1 MIKQIQNETNEAVT
15 SMKQGISEVE
25 KGKVLVK
32 KAEDILQI
40 LITSNQQLTHLINDI
55 SNMSEIQ
62 VEKSSIIYNNID
74 EISKISNETAIGINQ
89 ISQAANDLNILSNRL
104 SEIIQKFMTR

>member
-1 MIKQIQNETNEAVT
+1 
-15 SMKQGISEVE
+15 
-25 KGKVLVK
+25 
-32 KAEDILQI
+32 

-74 EISKISNETAIGINQ
+74 EISKISNETAIGIKQ